1 MIDPNTISVNFIK
14 KEPFTGGYRGMRYQL
29 VKSAEG
35 MEVTIWPEPYNYL
48 HTPKEKKQMK
58 QFPLTVEGR
67 DEAVAWMNEQYE
79 EQKEVWELALN
90 TAWTVQ

>member
-35 MEVTIWPEPYNYL
+35 MEVTIWPEPYNFL
-48 HTPKEKKQMK
+48 HTPEEKKQKK
-58 QFPLTVEGR
+58 QFALTKEGR

-79 EQKEVWELALN
+79 EQKEVWDLALN